1 MKSEIMTRLGRL
13 EDRGRANEPSM
24 ILVAS
29 GDNFRDKGSGEVFTQ
44 SEARDLEARNKAVLV
59 ELRVVAR
66 KEAA

>member
-29 GDNFRDKGSGEVFTQ
+29 GDEFRDKGSGEVFTQ
-44 SEARDLEARNKAVLV
+44 AEARDLEARNRAVLV

>member
-29 GDNFRDKGSGEVFTQ
+29 DDGFIDKGSREVF
-44 SEARDLEARNKAVLV
+44 SRREAEDLEARNKAILV
-59 ELRVVAR
+59 EFRIVY
-66 KEAA
+66 KEDR

>member
-1 MKSEIMTRLGRL
+1 MSDLRSRLKNL
-13 EDRGRANEPSM
+13 EGRGRPDKPSM